1 MKKFWSI
8 LLIPLSLILLAV
20 CGFFIY
26 FSTVTAKVK
35 LDESKLITPADKV
48 EVLDKND
55 EFCQDV
61 SARFPNNTFS
71 LNELSPK
78 VKFAFIDTEDKNFY
92 RHNGFA
98 YKRIVKAMLVNAK
111 ERSFKQGASTISQQ
125 LIKNTHLSQEKTL
138 RRKMQEMRL
147 TARLEKRFSKDE
159 ILEKYLNTIYFGHHC
174 FGLKAA
180 AAFYFQKDVS
190 SLTLSDGAI
199 LAGLVKSP
207 NNYSPFKQPENC
219 KKRRSVVLLNML
231 KNGHLTKEEKT
242 AAENE
247 SLPVQNEV
255 ESDGGSYFARV
266 WNELEEL
273 ADLHGFQPC
282 GKIKIFTFLDKNAQ
296 RCLIEQKNASDVDKI
311 YAVMDNESGGVNAF
325 YSTVGSPKRPP
336 GSTLKPIVAFAPA
349 IEEGLLCP
357 ATPILDE
364 QTSFGDYA
372 PKNYGNRYYGYVSA
386 REALEKSL
394 NVPAVKIL
402 SWLGAQKGVAY
413 AKKAGLPI
421 QNDDA
426 SLALALGGVKDGVSL
441 LDLMGA
447 YSIFPRGGERLPH
460 GFIRKITLDDVCVY
474 QKLTQKKRVFSED
487 TAFLTADML
496 RTTTK
501 VGTAKKL
508 SALPFDVG
516 AKTGTNGNKDGNTDA
531 YTLSFTRSHTV
542 GVWMGTRDNR
552 PVSLTG
558 GGSCANV
565 AYAVLKHLAK
575 DQPPQ
580 PFTKPKSVISADVD
594 SLHYSTTHNILLSDP
609 NAPSEYKKSE
619 LFTQKTLPKKHSEI
633 FSKPYIS
640 TPSAIFKDGKYTILK
655 AGLPEYYSY
664 RISRFDYATHKT
676 LFDGKMT
683 EDFVDSNLQEGKS
696 YQYTITP
703 YYQSFFGAEVR
714 LPAFTTRRVGDG
726 TLLPVVPDIPPDIL
740 QDDWWNK

>member
-1 MKKFWSI
+1 MKKFLSI
-8 LLIPLSLILLAV
+8 LLIPLSLILLSV

-26 FSTVTAKVK
+26 FSTVTAKVT

-48 EVLDKND
+48 EILDKND
-55 EFCQDV
+55 ELCQNA
-61 SARFPNNTFS
+61 SAQFPQNTFS
-71 LNELSPK
+71 LSELSPK

-98 YKRIVKAMLVNAK
+98 YKRIVKAALVNVKA
-111 ERSFKQGASTISQQ
+111 RSFKQGASTISQQ

-138 RRKMQEMRL
+138 RRKLQEMRL

-174 FGLKAA
+174 FGLKSA

-190 SLTLSDGAI
+190 ALTLSDAAI

-219 KKRRSVVLLNML
+219 KKRRGVVLLNML
-231 KNGHLTKEEKT
+231 KNGHLTREEKT

-247 SLPVQNEV
+247 PLPKQKDADN
-255 ESDGGSYFARV
+255 DDGSYFARV

-273 ADLHGFQPC
+273 ADLYGFQPC
-282 GKIKIFTFLDKNAQ
+282 GKIKIFTFLDKDVQ
-296 RCLIEQKNASDVDKI
+296 KCLIEQKNACDCDKI
-311 YAVMDNESGGVNAF
+311 YAVMDNENGGFNAF
-325 YSTVGSPKRPP
+325 YSTVGAPKRPP

-357 ATPILDE
+357 ATAILDE
-364 QTSFGDYA
+364 QTSFGEYS

-402 SWLGAQKGVAY
+402 SWLGAKKGVAY
-413 AKKAGLPI
+413 AQKAGLPL
-421 QNDDA
+421 QSGDA
-426 SLALALGGVKDGVSL
+426 SLALALGGIKDGVSL
-441 LDLMGA
+441 LHLISA
-447 YSIFPRGGERLPH
+447 YSIFPRGGESLSC

-474 QKLTQKKRVFSED
+474 QKSAQTKRVFSED
-487 TAFLTADML
+487 TAFLSADML
-496 RTTTK
+496 RTTAK
-501 VGTAKKL
+501 AGTAKKL
-508 SALPFDVG
+508 SSLPFDVG

-531 YTLSFTRSHTV
+531 YTLSFTNNHTV

-558 GGSCANV
+558 GGACANV
-565 AYAVLKHLAK
+565 AYSVLKHLAK
-575 DQPPQ
+575 EQPPA
-580 PFTKPKSVISADVD
+580 PFKAPKSVITAEIDKI
-594 SLHYSTTHNILLSDP
+594 HYSTTHNILLSDQ
-609 NAPSEYKKSE
+609 NAPKEYKQSE
-619 LFTQKTLPKKHSEI
+619 LFTQKTLPKKRSEI

-640 TPSAIFKDGKYTILK
+640 TPSAFFKDGKYTILK
-655 AGLPEYYSY
+655 NGLPEYYCY
-664 RISRFDYATHKT
+664 KIERYDYVTHKT
-676 LFDGKMT
+676 LFDGKLT
-683 EDFVDSNLQEGKS
+683 DNFVDSSVQEGKS
-696 YQYTITP
+696 YQYKITP
-703 YYQSFFGAEVR
+703 YFQSFFGCCVK
-714 LPAFTTRRVGDG
+714 LPEFTTRQIGDG